1 MTANTTERLRVA
13 VIGAGAIGGLF
24 GARLIQAG
32 HEVVF
37 VARGATLA
45 ALHQRGLQITSIDGD
60 VTLPEVQAT
69 DDPRTIG
76 AVDVVLVSVK
86 ATQVA
91 ALAPSLK
98 PLIGANTIV
107 APMQNGVEAAVQLA
121 AVLGDGHVVDG
132 LARVIVEQTAPAV
145 IRHAAVSPVVEW
157 GPRAATPAGS
167 PARTEVERVAQIF
180 TAAGIKV
187 LIPAQMETASWEKF
201 LFIEPFGLV
210 GAASR
215 SPMGTMRTVPETRAL
230 LEACLQE
237 VRAVGA
243 AAGVQLGDDAMT
255 RTWHRYDTIP
265 PESTSSLQRDIM
277 AGRPSEYDGQT
288 GAVLRLAQQ
297 FGVPTPVHAAL
308 HAAIVPQLAPA
319 AD

>member
-1 MTANTTERLRVA
+1 MTTNTTERLRVA

-45 ALHQRGLQITSIDGD
+45 ALRANGLQITSVDGD
-60 VTLPEVQAT
+60 VTLPTVQAT

-76 AVDVVLVSVK
+76 EVDVVLVSVK

-91 ALAPSLK
+91 ALASSLR
-98 PLIGANTIV
+98 PLIGARTIV
-107 APMQNGVEAAVQLA
+107 APMQNGVEAATQLA
-121 AVLGDGHVVDG
+121 AVLGDAHVVEG

-157 GPRAATPAGS
+157 GPRTATPADA
-167 PARTEVERVAQIF
+167 PARTEVDRLGQIF
-180 TAAGIKV
+180 SAAGIKV
-187 LIPAQMETASWEKF
+187 IVPPQMDLASWEKF

-210 GAASR
+210 GAATR
-215 SPMGTMRTVPETRAL
+215 SPIGTMRSVPETRAL
-230 LEACLQE
+230 LDACLKE

-243 AAGVQLGDDAMT
+243 AGGVVLSDEAMS

-288 GAVLRLAQQ
+288 GAVLRLAAQ
-297 FGVPTPVHAAL
+297 FGVPTPVHVIL
-308 HAAIVPQLAPA
+308 HAAVLPQLAA
-319 AD
+319 AAQ